1 MFKDLISFFKEI
13 IQNRT
18 LLKQFSVNDFKARYA
33 GSALGIFWA
42 FANPLVMVV
51 TYWFVFGVGFKA
63 AMTDGKYP
71 FIVFL
76 LTGLVP
82 WMYFSEVLGS
92 ATNVFREYSYLVK
105 KVVFNIRILPSVK
118 LFSAMY
124 MHVFFIII
132 ALIVGIF
139 NHVVPGLHILQMFYY
154 LFAMMMFLTGLTWI
168 TSSIQPFFPDI
179 NQFIG
184 VIMQA
189 LMWGTPVLWS
199 INQFAAHPT
208 IQFILKFNP
217 MFYVVQGYRDAFF
230 GEQWFWEKPLLTIY
244 FWAVTLIL
252 LVVGS
257 IVFKRLKPHFSDVL

>member
-1 MFKDLISFFKEI
+1 MFKEVFGFFKDI
-13 IQNRT
+13 IQNRV

-33 GSALGIFWA
+33 GSAFGIFWA

-51 TYWFVFGVGFKA
+51 TYWFVFSVGFKA
-63 AMTDGKYP
+63 AMTDGHP
-71 FIVFL
+71 FIIFL

-82 WMYFSEVLGS
+82 WMYFSEVLGA

-105 KVVFNIRILPSVK
+105 KVVFNIRILPTLK
-118 LFSAMY
+118 LVSSLF
-124 MHVFFIII
+124 MHVFFIAITF
-132 ALIVGIF
+132 IVAAF
-139 NHVVPGLHILQMFYY
+139 NHIYPSLQTLQIVYY

-179 NQFIG
+179 NQFIV

-199 INQFAAHPT
+199 ITRFGDHPT

-230 GEQWFWEKPLLTIY
+230 GEQWFWQKPLLSVY
-244 FWAVTLIL
+244 FWLVTIIL
-252 LVVGS
+252 LLIGAWM
-257 IVFKRLKPHFSDVL
+257 FKRLKPHFSDVL

>member
-1 MFKDLISFFKEI
+1 MFKDLLSFFKEI
-13 IQNRT
+13 FQNRT

-105 KVVFNIRILPSVK
+105 KWYLIFVFYHL
-118 LFSAMY
+118 
-124 MHVFFIII
+124 
-132 ALIVGIF
+132 
-139 NHVVPGLHILQMFYY
+139 
-154 LFAMMMFLTGLTWI
+154 
-168 TSSIQPFFPDI
+168 
-179 NQFIG
+179 
-184 VIMQA
+184 
-189 LMWGTPVLWS
+189 
-199 INQFAAHPT
+199 
-208 IQFILKFNP
+208 
-217 MFYVVQGYRDAFF
+217 
-230 GEQWFWEKPLLTIY
+230 
-244 FWAVTLIL
+244 
-252 LVVGS
+252 
-257 IVFKRLKPHFSDVL
+257 

>member
-1 MFKDLISFFKEI
+1 MIKDLISFFKEI
-13 IQNRT
+13 YSNRV

-33 GSALGIFWA
+33 GSAFGIFWA
-42 FANPLVMVV
+42 FANPIVMVL

-82 WMYFSEVLGS
+82 WLYFSEVLGA

-118 LFSAMY
+118 LFSNLY
-124 MHVFFIII
+124 MHAFFIVI
-132 ALIVGIF
+132 AFIVAIF
-139 NHVVPGLHILQMFYY
+139 NHAIPSLYTIQIFYY
-154 LFAMMMFLTGLTWI
+154 LFCMMMFLTGLTWI

-199 INQFAAHPT
+199 INQFQAHPT
-208 IQFILKFNP
+208 IQFILKLNP

-230 GEQWFWEKPLLTIY
+230 SEQWFWEKPLLSIY
-244 FWAVTLIL
+244 FWVITLIL
-252 LVVGS
+252 LVIGS
-257 IVFKRLKPHFSDVL
+257 VVFKRLKPHFSDVL